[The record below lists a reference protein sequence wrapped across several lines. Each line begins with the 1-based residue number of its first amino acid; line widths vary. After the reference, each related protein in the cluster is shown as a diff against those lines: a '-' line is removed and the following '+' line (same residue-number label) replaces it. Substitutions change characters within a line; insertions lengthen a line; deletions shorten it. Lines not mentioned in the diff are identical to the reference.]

1 MNHSELQN
9 PLTKALN
16 FWFPYK
22 IQQEEI
28 PGVVV
33 RISRGGKTLYDNAF
47 GFADTKA
54 KTPMSTE
61 TLFRVAS
68 MSKMFTGVA
77 ILQLIEKGSITLSTR
92 VSKIIPEF
100 DTDSLRTITIK
111 NLLQHRSGVF
121 RDSGKNYWNENA
133 FPTDVL
139 SDISFGTKVTEE
151 NKEFK
156 YSNFGFAI
164 LGKIIEAVSGQSY
177 GEYVHKNIIAKLS
190 LKDTYPDYSDD
201 LKSRTARGYSRKLFN
216 QKQYAFAQS
225 KTNEFAP
232 AAGFVSTAK
241 DIDIFLCDVWG
252 EKSKVLSKKSQALL
266 ASSFKK
272 ITGTLAYGFGFK
284 RDSSS
289 GMQFVCH
296 GGGYNGFIT
305 NSLYVPKEKL
315 SVVVFTNCLDGSAD
329 VFATSILSLIS
340 WIEEMAPAEKKVNVE
355 KYEGIYRDVWS
366 DDCVVGAN
374 GNLLVF
380 NPLLW
385 KPFAPRTY
393 LSPKGGDVF
402 EIRSNSPFGSVGEN
416 ATFRDFEDMKAQTMQ
431 YGGGILKRVL

>member
-1 MNHSELQN
+1 MLNPNLQN

-16 FWFPYK
+16 FWLPYK

-33 RISRGGKTLYDNAF
+33 RISRGGKTLYNNAF
-47 GFADTKA
+47 GFSDTKA
-54 KTPMSTE
+54 KTPMSPD

-77 ILQLIEKGSITLSTR
+77 ILQLIEKGSITLATR

-111 NLLQHRSGVF
+111 HLLQHRAGVV
-121 RDSGKNYWNENA
+121 RDAGKNYWNENA

-139 SDISFGTKVTEE
+139 SDISPGTKVTEE
-151 NKEFK
+151 NKDFK
-156 YSNFGFAI
+156 YSNFGFAV
-164 LGKIIEAVSGQSY
+164 LGKIIERVSGQSY
-177 GEYVHKNIIAKLS
+177 GDYVHKNIIAKLS

-201 LKSRTARGYSRKLFN
+201 LKSRTARGYSRKIFN

-241 DIDIFLCDVWG
+241 DIDIFLTDVWG

-272 ITGTLAYGFGFK
+272 ISGTLAYGFGFK

-289 GMQFVCH
+289 GKQFVCH
-296 GGGYNGFIT
+296 GGGYNGFVT
-305 NSLYVPKEKL
+305 YALHVPKEKL
-315 SVVVFTNCLDGSAD
+315 SVVVFTNRLGGSPD
-329 VFATSILSLIS
+329 LFATNILDLIS
-340 WIEEMAPAEKKVNVE
+340 WIEEMAPAEKKVKVE

-366 DDCVVGAN
+366 DDCVVGVS

-380 NPLLW
+380 NPTLW
-385 KPFAPRTY
+385 KPFGSRTY
-393 LSPKGGDVF
+393 LYPTGGDTF
-402 EIRSNSPFGSVGEN
+402 EIRSNSRFGSVGESS
-416 ATFRDFEDMKAQTMQ
+416 TFCDFEDMKAQTMR
-431 YGGGILKRVL
+431 YGGAIEKRVL